1 MNNNNRMLYSF
12 ILSGILILVGVK
24 LIKTPTAKLVKY
36 TGFGMT
42 FAGLGLLMLEFR
54 QNQKSIVDSTL
65 ATLKMSN
72 TTLPSPM
79 PGPGPKPGPMPGP
92 MPGPGPKPGPM
103 PGPMPDKSKEDTDD
117 HSHTPA
123 ARNPGAA
130 FLLTLLII
138 GAGLT
143 FIL

>member
-54 QNQKSIVDSTL
+54 QNQKSIVDFPQ
-65 ATLKMSN
+65 K
-72 TTLPSPM
+72 
-79 PGPGPKPGPMPGP
+79 
-92 MPGPGPKPGPM
+92 
-103 PGPMPDKSKEDTDD
+103 
-117 HSHTPA
+117 
-123 ARNPGAA
+123 
-130 FLLTLLII
+130 I
-138 GAGLT
+138 GSSQKHQKT
-143 FIL
+143 KILV

>member
-42 FAGLGLLMLEFR
+42 FAGLGLLVLEFK
-54 QNQKSIVDSTL
+54 QNQKLIVDSTL
-65 ATLKMSN
+65 ATLKMSS
-72 TTLPSPM
+72 TPPSPM
-79 PGPGPKPGPMPGP
+79 ASGPMPARSP
-92 MPGPGPKPGPM
+92 A
-103 PGPMPDKSKEDTDD
+103 KSPAKSPEETDTTKDD

-123 ARNPGAA
+123 GNPGAV

-143 FIL
+143 FIV

>member
-92 MPGPGPKPGPM
+92 MP
-103 PGPMPDKSKEDTDD
+103 DKSKEDTDD

>member
-1 MNNNNRMLYSF
+1 MNNNNRMVYSL
-12 ILSGILILVGVK
+12 ILSVVLILLGVK

-36 TGFGMT
+36 TGIGMT
-42 FAGLGLLMLEFR
+42 FTGIGLLFIEFR
-54 QNQKSIVDSTL
+54 QNQQSIIDSTL
-65 ATLKMSN
+65 SAIRMQTVV
-72 TTLPSPM
+72 TPSPM
-79 PGPGPKPGPMPGP
+79 ASGPMPR
-92 MPGPGPKPGPM
+92 MPSPA
-103 PGPMPDKSKEDTDD
+103 KSPAKSPEETDTTQNV

-123 ARNPGAA
+123 ANPGAT